1 MKELQNFKHH
11 DNPEITVSLPGILK
25 IDWTSALHKESVDQA
40 FEKMKRFK
48 FDVLPIMDADGSY
61 KRYFKSK
68 EWGKYTIDN
77 IEEHEIKPHDCI
89 YYLTNIED
97 AVKAFAESE
106 QNFFFLVNETE
117 IIGLINI
124 SNLNSK
130 HVYLFMYNLIAQ
142 LELSLGKLI
151 NKSGIDDPELMRIF
165 IENNKSVKPLTRY
178 RGEDKK
184 ALDHKFIEYAYL
196 GDMAWIIKEK
206 KLFRKIKIKRDEFD
220 SSIKIINKMRNIAAH
235 PVNSLIKGKNSIV
248 ELNLAITKAN
258 LIIEKINNYLI
269 EIKLG
274 ARKNFLSAEKLNN

>member
-1 MKELQNFKHH
+1 MKTKLNKMKEIQNFKHH
-11 DNPEITVSLPGILK
+11 VNPEIMAALSGISK
-25 IDWTSALHKESVDQA
+25 IDWTYALHNESVDQA
-40 FEKMKRFK
+40 FEKMNRFK
-48 FDVLPIMDADGSY
+48 FDVLPIMDADCSY
-61 KRYFKSK
+61 KRYFKTK
-68 EWGKYTIDN
+68 EWGKFTIDN
-77 IEEHEIKPHDCI
+77 IEEYEIKPHDCI

-117 IIGLINI
+117 IEGLINS
-124 SNLNSK
+124 SNINSK

-178 RGEDKK
+178 RRENKK
-184 ALDHKFIEYAYL
+184 GLDHKFIEYAYL
-196 GDMAWIIKEK
+196 GDMAWIINEK

-235 PVNSLIKGKNSIV
+235 PVNNLIKGKNSII

-258 LIIEKINNYLI
+258 FIIERINSYLREI
-269 EIKLG
+269 E
-274 ARKNFLSAEKLNN
+274 